1 MYLKF
6 LIYHRNRFN
15 KRNEEVD
22 KDGEEHLLKSLKD
35 VSIENEQLKNRFLD
49 IFLPLVK
56 IPNFLFP
63 VVK

>member
-6 LIYHRNRFN
+6 LIHHRNRFN